1 MKADAL
7 AIDEFIVHQPP
18 MRLLDRI
25 VSISENDALAETIV
39 RPDNPFFEPGR
50 GLPAYVGLEMMAQ
63 AIAAIDGQ
71 KRSASGLPANIGF
84 LLGCRRYVSKRA
96 SFAEN
101 EKLTVVGVGS
111 VSVTARCL
119 RSIVGSTTRKAP
131 CRNGESECLC
141 AGRPAGLSRHGAER

>member
-1 MKADAL
+1 MTPDAL
-7 AIDEFIVHQPP
+7 AIDEFIVHRPP

-25 VSISENDALAETIV
+25 ISISENDALAETVV

-71 KRSASGLPANIGF
+71 KRRASGLPANIGF
-84 LLGCRRYVSKRA
+84 LLGCRRYLSKRA

-101 EKLTVVGVGS
+101 EKLTVAATMVFGDGAMFAFDCRLDDEQGEVA
-111 VSVTARCL
+111 TANL
-119 RSIVGSTTRKAP
+119 KVYAP
-131 CRNGESECLC
+131 ADPQAFLNR
-141 AGRPAGLSRHGAER
+141 AVR